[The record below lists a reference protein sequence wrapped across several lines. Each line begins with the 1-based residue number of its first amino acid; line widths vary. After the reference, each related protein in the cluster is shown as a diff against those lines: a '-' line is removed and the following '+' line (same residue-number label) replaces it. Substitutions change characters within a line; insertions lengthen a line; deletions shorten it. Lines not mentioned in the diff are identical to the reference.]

1 MEDTSK
7 RRGSKRA
14 PNTALG
20 RGRLVAGSRAS
31 VIWGIYLYARENPR
45 PLFRVGERETD
56 VEQHSTSTAKFSDR
70 RSDGPQRGRCPRQL
84 HGASGSGFGRP
95 GGSERTGVLAGDN
108 GCDTDFNR
116 QDRSTPES
124 GALED
129 RSGPAVG
136 RTERGQ
142 RMVVR

>member
-1 MEDTSK
+1 MERTPEQ
-7 RRGSKRA
+7 RRSRTA
-14 PNTALG
+14 PNTGLG
-20 RGRLVAGSRAS
+20 QGRSATGSKAS

-95 GGSERTGVLAGDN
+95 GGSERTGVRAGDD
-108 GCDTDFNR
+108 GCDTAFSGQN
-116 QDRSTPES
+116 RSTPQAS
-124 GALED
+124 ALED
-129 RSGPAVG
+129 RPGPAVR
-136 RTERGQ
+136 RTDRGQ

>member
-1 MEDTSK
+1 MAIVIVLISVF
-7 RRGSKRA
+7 A
-14 PNTALG
+14 PVFAGVVPALG
-20 RGRLVAGSRAS
+20 PSDSARA
-31 VIWGIYLYARENPR
+31 VIIFVS
-45 PLFRVGERETD
+45 LFRVGERETD